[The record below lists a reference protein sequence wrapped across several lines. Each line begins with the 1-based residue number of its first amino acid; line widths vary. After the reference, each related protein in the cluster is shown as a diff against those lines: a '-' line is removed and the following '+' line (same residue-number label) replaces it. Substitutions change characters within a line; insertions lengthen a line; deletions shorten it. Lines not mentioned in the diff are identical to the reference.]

1 MKANLPAET
10 KMLTE
15 TWATKDYNKNLV
27 NFITESKTIKLGKKN
42 AWNLSV
48 YLHMLEIHVNTL
60 CK

>member
-42 AWNLSV
+42 A
-48 YLHMLEIHVNTL
+48 
-60 CK
+60 